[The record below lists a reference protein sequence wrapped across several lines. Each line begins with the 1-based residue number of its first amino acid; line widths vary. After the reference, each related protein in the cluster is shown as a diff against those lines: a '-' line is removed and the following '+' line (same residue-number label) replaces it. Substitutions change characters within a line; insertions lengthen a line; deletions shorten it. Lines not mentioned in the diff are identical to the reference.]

1 MNLNDRELYERLSD
15 SNKKFFDTV
24 RIGIIY
30 YYQRIYLL
38 LALLESQE
46 KE

>member
-30 YYQRIYLL
+30 CYQ
-38 LALLESQE
+38 
-46 KE
+46 

>member
-1 MNLNDRELYERLSD
+1 MNLNEKELYERLSN

-38 LALLESQE
+38 FVLLESQE
-46 KE
+46 E

>member
-1 MNLNDRELYERLSD
+1 MNLNEKELYEQLSN
-15 SNKKFFDTV
+15 SNKRFFDTV

-38 LALLESQE
+38 FALLESQE
-46 KE
+46 E

>member
-1 MNLNDRELYERLSD
+1 MDFLNDRELYEQLSD

-46 KE
+46 E